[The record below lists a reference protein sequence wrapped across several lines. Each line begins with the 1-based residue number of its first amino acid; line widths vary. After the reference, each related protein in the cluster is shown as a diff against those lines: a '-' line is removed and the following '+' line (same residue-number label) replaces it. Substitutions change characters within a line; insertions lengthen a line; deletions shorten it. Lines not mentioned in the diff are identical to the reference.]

1 MRDATL
7 ILGESA
13 RESLAWLE
21 EEWQRVYSR
30 AGKGKGWRSFTLIRL
45 LQQKG
50 ICQTELH
57 AWQVLEEL
65 GRAELIA
72 LPAGVLLS
80 PRAKLPVKVELSVAR
95 REALMSASPALD
107 PRLGLESGQHSVW
120 RRAQEGPLGDWSI
133 EDQLAL
139 ADGLRRLADD
149 LPGAY
154 QLSPYVAS
162 ARYLLGSSKLLET
175 LPTELVRSFGIEPDS
190 FQAAETWLLASVPE
204 QPEGLLLIENAQS
217 FSQACR
223 VGCGKRLALIC
234 TFGYGLSLANALN
247 NNEDRVQLVG
257 QGTAGVTLADLLRL
271 PCPTYWGD
279 LDPEGLRIYRRLRH
293 FLPELALS
301 ALFGPMLAALESGT
315 CHPLD
320 ALTGKAGQRTAGDWQ
335 HGLDQEWLAD
345 DEVQALAGKAL
356 APSVQGELMERIS
369 Q

>member
-7 ILGESA
+7 MLSEAA
-13 RESLAWLE
+13 RDTLAWLE
-21 EEWQRVYSR
+21 REWER
-30 AGKGKGWRSFTLIRL
+30 AYLRGGKGKGWRSFTLIQM
-45 LQQKG
+45 LQLKG

-57 AWQVLEEL
+57 AWQILEEL
-65 GRAELIA
+65 GRAEFIDI
-72 LPAGVLLS
+72 PAGILLT
-80 PRAKLPVKVELSVAR
+80 PRAKLPVKVELAAVR
-95 REALMSASPALD
+95 REALMSLSPALD
-107 PRLGLESGQHSVW
+107 PRLALEPRQHSAW
-120 RRAQEGPLGDWSI
+120 RRAQGGPLGSWST

-139 ADGLRRLADD
+139 AKGLRRLADD

-175 LPTELVRSFGIEPDS
+175 LPIELVRSFDIEPDS

-234 TFGYGLSLANALN
+234 TFGYGLSLAKALSN
-247 NNEDRVQLVG
+247 GDRVQLIG

-271 PCPTYWGD
+271 PSPTYWGD
-279 LDPEGLRIYRRLRH
+279 LDPEGLRIYRSLRRS
-293 FLPELALS
+293 LPELALS
-301 ALFGPMLAALESGT
+301 ALFDPMLAALEGGT

-320 ALTGKAGQRTAGDWQ
+320 ALTGKAGQRSAGDWQ
-335 HGLDQEWLAD
+335 RGLDQEWLED
-345 DEVQALAGKAL
+345 MQVQALAGKAL
-356 APSVQGELMERIS
+356 TLSVQNELVERIS
-369 Q
+369 L